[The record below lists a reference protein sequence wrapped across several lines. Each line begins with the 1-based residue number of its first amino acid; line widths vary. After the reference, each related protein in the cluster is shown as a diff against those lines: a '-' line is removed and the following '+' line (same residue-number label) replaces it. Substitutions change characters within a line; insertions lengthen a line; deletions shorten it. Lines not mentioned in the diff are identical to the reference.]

1 MPKKHQRKLTGDVN
15 WERIL
20 ADAKTQQTFLVNSSK
35 VLRSSGIYVSRE
47 LIESMNSE
55 GDNVEDTSNDDRE
68 TTTDLISD
76 FDSTPPLER
85 QESFESDHYHPGRK
99 YLHIYEDEPTWPD
112 IADGNEW
119 IIEDINIS
127 NELKQFKKASSQINT
142 NQGNMNDMRILAL
155 HLIFPFMLS
164 ANSSITKYMGSQTR
178 KLVEKDIESLYEA
191 PPTTT
196 TNLLLWC
203 EKLRT
208 MKLDWFRMKNEC
220 RNIMN
225 KAHETGDDHEVLA
238 SYILF
243 DIVPQLTKYV
253 DDDEKGEDTFIKN
266 YLECFLTNIFS
277 IEESMYQSWANVVL
291 NNKNDDQV
299 KPDWIAY
306 VKPWFK
312 KFNII
317 ACEVKPPSKV
327 GRGDISDYVKLGIEM
342 KDMLNGIMDAR
353 VASASVLGILVE
365 GK

>member
-1 MPKKHQRKLTGDVN
+1 MGF
-15 WERIL
+15 
-20 ADAKTQQTFLVNSSK
+20 QTS
-35 VLRSSGIYVSRE
+35 
-47 LIESMNSE
+47 
-55 GDNVEDTSNDDRE
+55 
-68 TTTDLISD
+68 
-76 FDSTPPLER
+76 
-85 QESFESDHYHPGRK
+85 
-99 YLHIYEDEPTWPD
+99 
-112 IADGNEW
+112 
-119 IIEDINIS
+119 
-127 NELKQFKKASSQINT
+127 
-142 NQGNMNDMRILAL
+142 
-155 HLIFPFMLS
+155 
-164 ANSSITKYMGSQTR
+164 

-196 TNLLLWC
+196 ANLLLWC

-220 RNIMN
+220 RNIVN

-266 YLECFLTNIFS
+266 YLECFLANVFS

-312 KFNII
+312 KFNIV

-342 KDMLNGIMDAR
+342 KDMLNEIMDAR

-365 GK
+365 GKREINNIWTPHCGLICFSPLLSFSDTRFSVCGRVITTLVSHTQDAFEPIYITMIYAPATRRDRFVFLDSLAQNRTPLLPDVSSRHLVLGDFNYTYATHISSAVPRQAPPSWLSYIDHLFQDCISDKDCAC